1 MLSHNSK
8 PIKSYLHVKIPSN
21 IFWIPAK
28 DLEKSK
34 LPDQLNEKV
43 SSKLFCEFSLLPLE
57 DDARNDEW
65 ILFASRSEYTDIT
78 HININVITV
87 RYLILAILK
96 KLSK

>member
-1 MLSHNSK
+1 MPEN
-8 PIKSYLHVKIPSN
+8 
-21 IFWIPAK
+21 

-65 ILFASRSEYTDIT
+65 ILFASRSEYAADIT

-87 RYLILAILK
+87 RYLMLAILK